1 VQGEVSNLARPASGH
16 LYFSLK
22 DGHAQVRCAL
32 FRMRR
37 RDLRFQ
43 PADGMEVV
51 VRARISLYEARGEYQ
66 LIVEHMEPAGE
77 GALRQAFEE
86 LKRRLAAEGLFDP
99 AHKKPLPRLP
109 HRIGVITSP
118 TGAAIRDVLTVLQRR
133 FPGIPVVVY
142 PVPVQGAEAP
152 AAIAEMLRLADRR
165 ADCDVLLLTRG
176 GGSLEDLMA
185 FNDEGVARA
194 IFESRLPVVA
204 GVGHEID
211 FTIADLVADERA
223 PTPSAAA
230 ELLSPD
236 RDELAYRLAGLHA
249 RLCARLEQQR
259 NLSLSRVA
267 HLERALRHLHP
278 LRRLQQYQQR
288 ADELEQRLAGAAR
301 RLLDARGTRIAH
313 LEARLY
319 GRSPA
324 QRIEQRARDLS
335 ALRRRLQR
343 AGGLGIERARTR
355 LAGASRSLDALS
367 PLGTLSRGYSITRRA
382 DDGRL
387 VRRADEVAPG
397 DRIETRL
404 GRGRVLSR
412 VEGGKQ

>member
-1 VQGEVSNLARPASGH
+1 
-16 LYFSLK
+16 
-22 DGHAQVRCAL
+22 
-32 FRMRR
+32 
-37 RDLRFQ
+37 
-43 PADGMEVV
+43 
-51 VRARISLYEARGEYQ
+51 
-66 LIVEHMEPAGE
+66 
-77 GALRQAFEE
+77 
-86 LKRRLAAEGLFDP
+86 
-99 AHKKPLPRLP
+99 
-109 HRIGVITSP
+109 
-118 TGAAIRDVLTVLQRR
+118 
-133 FPGIPVVVY
+133 
-142 PVPVQGAEAP
+142 
-152 AAIAEMLRLADRR
+152 
-165 ADCDVLLLTRG
+165 
-176 GGSLEDLMA
+176 
-185 FNDEGVARA
+185 
-194 IFESRLPVVA
+194 
-204 GVGHEID
+204 
-211 FTIADLVADERA
+211 
-223 PTPSAAA
+223 
-230 ELLSPD
+230 
-236 RDELAYRLAGLHA
+236 
-249 RLCARLEQQR
+249 
-259 NLSLSRVA
+259 VA

-324 QRIEQRARDLS
+324 QRIEQRARELS

-412 VEGGKQ
+412 VEGSEQ